1 MEQLLED
8 LKLTLD
14 VTWQDDD
21 TDRKLTRILERA
33 CHVINE
39 YAGEEIDFESDLTA
53 RQLVLDYS
61 RYVWNNVAEEFKTNF
76 GANLLQLRSR
86 YQVKRKL
93 EEDELQEE
101 RI

>member
-1 MEQLLED
+1 MNTLNED

-14 VTWQDDD
+14 VTWEDDE
-21 TDRKLTRILERA
+21 TNRKLSSILERA

-39 YAGEEIDFESDLTA
+39 YAGEEIDYESDLTA

-76 GANLLQLRSR
+76 GAELVQLRSR
-86 YQVKRKL
+86 YQVKRKNL
-93 EEDELQEE
+93 EDEL
-101 RI
+101 